1 VSLSSGRSLTLVR
14 RDLFD
19 ARFQLISEDG
29 KTAENNPDV
38 SEQTQPTSAS
48 ALEFIE
54 APSDLVPGVYEGG
67 LKTWEC
73 SIDLVNY
80 LDGLEDGSI
89 QRDIHGKR
97 ILEVA
102 SSLLRR
108 EFRLIGH
115 QIGCG
120 TAVPSLYLLHRLFSS
135 PISTRETQLHLQDFN
150 DSVLEFVS
158 FPNILITWCTYP
170 CIIMLPCPSSQ

>member
-1 VSLSSGRSLTLVR
+1 M
-14 RDLFD
+14 
-19 ARFQLISEDG
+19 
-29 KTAENNPDV
+29 N
-38 SEQTQPTSAS
+38 AS

-73 SIDLVNY
+73 SLDLVNH
-80 LDGLEDGSI
+80 LDGLGDGYTDG
-89 QRDIHGKR
+89 DIHGKR
-97 ILEVA
+97 ILEVRCRF
-102 SSLLRR
+102 LGLN
-108 EFRLIGH
+108 FDLIGYP

-135 PISTRETQLHLQDFN
+135 ATSTTGETQLHLQDYN

-158 FPNILITWCTYP
+158 FPNIFLTWCT
-170 CIIMLPCPSSQ
+170 S